1 MVRILDGIYQLK
13 VPLPGDLGDTN
24 VYLISGSE
32 GWLMVDTGWESP
44 EALSALRSELAQGG
58 IELEDISSI
67 IITHFHP
74 DHIGLA
80 KAIQEE
86 SGAKVLLHREEARYV
101 QGKFVLSEILERT
114 GKWARVLEVKKVEGF
129 TPSEFS
135 FPSLPEVDVVLQGG
149 EEIVWGDL
157 HLRVIWTPGHS
168 PGHICLYEPQ
178 KGLLFSGDHILPI
191 ITPNVSLNPLS
202 GDNPLKD
209 YIDSLKLLRELKL
222 ELALPAHEHIFTQV
236 EKRIEELF
244 WHHEE
249 RKREIMRVLFRGEK
263 TLCEVA
269 SRISWLWDGRTISY
283 SDLTPMDKMMA
294 LGETLAHLE
303 FLRDE
308 GRLEMIA
315 TDNSHCYY
323 KTTS

>member
-315 TDNSHCYY
+315 TDNSYYY
-323 KTTS
+323 KVTS

>member
-315 TDNSHCYY
+315 TDNSYYY

>member
-13 VPLPGDLGDTN
+13 VPLPGDLRDTN

-86 SGAKVLLHREEARYV
+86 SGAKVFLHREEARYV

-114 GKWARVLEVKKVEGF
+114 SKWVKVLELSKVDGF

-135 FPSLPEVDVVLQGG
+135 FPSLPEIDVVLQGG

-168 PGHICLYEPQ
+168 PGHICLYESQ
-178 KGLLFSGDHILPI
+178 KGLLFSGDHILPT

-209 YIDSLKLLRELKL
+209 YIDSLKLLRELKM
-222 ELALPAHEHIFTQV
+222 ELALPAHEYTFTRV
-236 EKRIEELF
+236 EKRIDELF
-244 WHHEE
+244 CHHEE

-263 TLCEVA
+263 TPCEVA
-269 SRISWLWDGRTISY
+269 SRISWLWDGKTISY
-283 SDLTPMDKMMA
+283 GDLTSMDKMMA
-294 LGETLAHLE
+294 LGETMAYLE
-303 FLRDE
+303 FLRNE
-308 GRLEMIA
+308 ERVEMIT
-315 TDNSHCYY
+315 TDNSYYY
-323 KTTS
+323 KVTS

>member
-13 VPLPGDLGDTN
+13 VPLPSDLGDTN

-315 TDNSHCYY
+315 TDNSYYY
-323 KTTS
+323 KVTS